1 MAEPERWLNLV
12 LADSTGA
19 PLGGR
24 EYALSF
30 DGGAEQRG
38 TLDGDGRLAVAV
50 PAGARGGTLV
60 VAFRR
65 FALAFDALPPAHT
78 VAGAQERLNHLHV
91 YSGPVDGE
99 LGPMTKSA
107 IERFQRQQRL
117 SVTGALDDETVTQLV
132 RAHGS

>member
-30 DGGAEQRG
+30 DGAAEQRG
-38 TLDGDGRLAVAV
+38 VLDGDGRLRVVV
-50 PAGARGGTLV
+50 PAGARQGSLV

-65 FALAFDALPPAHT
+65 FALALDALPPAHT

-99 LGPMTKSA
+99 LGPMTRSA

-117 SVTGALDDETVTQLV
+117 PPTGALDDETVACLV